1 MQNKSIMFQFSVAAY
16 KGFTLIELLVV
27 IAIIG
32 ILAAVGIPSYQGYV
46 EDGRDKQAQ
55 NNLQSIAMQQKSFYA
70 ENFRYFTNAT
80 EGSDQS
86 AAINSGLF
94 ESTSGPLPT
103 TGSFYNYWIANTSG
117 KEAAQANSFDAVAQV
132 KADPEKTFTI
142 NQDMVKTKVGSD
154 GVAAEGW

>member
-103 TGSFYNYWIANTSG
+103 TESFYNYWIANTSG
-117 KEAAQANSFDAVAQV
+117 K
-132 KADPEKTFTI
+132 
-142 NQDMVKTKVGSD
+142 
-154 GVAAEGW
+154 